1 MKIGLL
7 IVGVT
12 IFFIADTYYDGKYS
26 QLISG
31 WKKYYKIGMIGFA
44 GLSVWTF
51 IRKHP
56 QESGSTFGILSD
68 LVKHMPIDTAAGNI
82 LSPIFDFR
90 KLSHPAPVQTPQ
102 MKRMMNSGS
111 NSNKRS
117 VSETKKKYVA
127 SQQNW
132 KCMGCNSQ
140 LDATFEVDHK
150 TDLQFGGSNHV
161 TNLFA
166 VCRNCHGKKGLLQKI
181 Q

>member
-1 MKIGLL
+1 MKIGLM
-7 IVGVT
+7 IVGIT
-12 IFFIADTYYDGKYS
+12 LFFIADTYYDGRYS
-26 QLISG
+26 QMIMG
-31 WKKYYKIGMIGFA
+31 WRKYYKIAMIGFA
-44 GLSVWTF
+44 GLSLWTF

-68 LVKHMPIDTAAGNI
+68 LVKQMPIDTAAGDI
-82 LSPIFDFR
+82 LTPIFDFR
-90 KLSHPAPVQTPQ
+90 NFSRPVQSPQ
-102 MKRMMNSGS
+102 MKRMVNSGL

-127 SQQNW
+127 SQQGW
-132 KCMGCNSQ
+132 KCAGCSSQ

-150 TDLQFGGSNHV
+150 LDLQFGGSNHV